1 MKKIQMVDLKSQY
14 AFIRNEVQ
22 ASIEEVLD
30 TTSYING
37 PAVKSFQEDLQ
48 EYLGVK
54 HVIPCANGTDALQI
68 ALMGLK
74 LKPGDEVITADFTFA
89 ATVEVISL
97 LQLKPV
103 LVDVDLKTFNIDPA
117 LIEAAITPK
126 TKAIIPVHLFGQIA
140 DMDAINSIAK
150 KHNLYVVEDNAQGIG
165 ARYGSVNDIKAM
177 TGTLGHVAAT
187 SFFPSKNLGA
197 YGDGGA
203 IITNDDD
210 LAHFIRGIVNHGM
223 YERYYHDVVGVNSR
237 LDSIQAAVLKVKL
250 KYLDFYNERRKEAS
264 IRYTNLL
271 SNHPNI
277 ITPHRKLACDSH
289 VFHQYTL
296 RIINADRD
304 ALVAYLNTH
313 DIPCGV
319 YYPVPLHRQK
329 AYADPEVN
337 EASFPVTNQLVKEV
351 ISLPMHSELTTDQIA
366 FISGKVL
373 SFLKE
378 N

>member
-103 LVDVDLKTFNIDPA
+103 LVDVDSKTFNIDPA

-165 ARYGSVNDIKAM
+165 ARYGSVNDIKTM

-329 AYADPEVN
+329 AYADSEVN

>member
-103 LVDVDLKTFNIDPA
+103 LVDVDSKTFNIDPA

-165 ARYGSVNDIKAM
+165 ARYGSVNDIKTM

-319 YYPVPLHRQK
+319 Y
-329 AYADPEVN
+329 
-337 EASFPVTNQLVKEV
+337 
-351 ISLPMHSELTTDQIA
+351 
-366 FISGKVL
+366 
-373 SFLKE
+373 
-378 N
+378 